1 MTTAP
6 EELGASQLRMI
17 HKLPRAK
24 VVDRF
29 DHLGGLADGRRVI
42 HIGFVDAGFQEL
54 QMETGT
60 WLHGRLADRAKSL
73 VGIDIDEEG
82 VAEAR
87 RRGFEAHVADC
98 RTAEAL
104 EPLDIEPAEIVIAGE
119 IIEHLDDPGGFLDAM
134 HLLVAPDGLLVLT
147 TPNAHGLMNSA
158 AALIGT
164 EVNHPD
170 HVVLF
175 SWRTLTNL
183 LSRHGWVHEQTSTF
197 VPIVKQD
204 PNWTARWRLMGFF
217 ARIWLGFGRL
227 LGRLGAPFVAD
238 GLIVECRP
246 AQPET

>member
-1 MTTAP
+1 VTTVP
-6 EELGASQLRMI
+6 DELGASQLRMI
-17 HKLPRAK
+17 HRLPKAE

-29 DHLGGLADGRRVI
+29 DHLGELADGRRVI
-42 HIGFVDAGFQEL
+42 HLGFVDAGFQEL

-60 WLHGRLADRAKSL
+60 WLHGRLAERAKTL
-73 VGIDIDEEG
+73 VGVDIDEEG

-98 RTAEAL
+98 RTADAL
-104 EPLDIEPAEIVIAGE
+104 AAIDIEPAEVVIAGE

-134 HLLVAPDGLLVLT
+134 HVLVAPDGLLVLT
-147 TPNAHGLMNSA
+147 TPNASGLMNSA

-183 LSRHGWVHEQTSTF
+183 LARHGWNHASTSTF
-197 VPIVKQD
+197 VPILKRD
-204 PNWTARWRLMGFF
+204 PNWTPRWRLMGLA
-217 ARIWLGFGRL
+217 ARMLLAVGRV

-246 AQPET
+246 AKKAR